1 MFVTTDLSDRHI
13 QHLGMI
19 QDVIKR
25 LADNS
30 FSVRRWTLVTVGALI
45 ALAVR
50 ADEPILAYASL
61 GPALVFWG
69 LDGYYLR
76 QERLFRRLYDRVRT
90 SPDSV
95 DPFAMWAPDLA
106 SPRESYR
113 SVVFSITEFLVYF
126 PIAIIAI
133 VIGIVLQL
141 R

>member
-1 MFVTTDLSDRHI
+1 MATELTERHI

-19 QDVIKR
+19 QDVIRR

-30 FSVRRWTLVTVGALI
+30 FSVRRWALVTVGALI

-61 GPALVFWG
+61 GPVLIFWG

-95 DPFAMWAPDLA
+95 EPFAMWAPDLA

-113 SVVFSITEFLVYF
+113 SVIFSITELLVYF
-126 PIAIIAI
+126 PITMIAI
-133 VIGIVLQL
+133 TIGIVLQL

>member
-1 MFVTTDLSDRHI
+1 MATELTEHHI

-19 QDVIKR
+19 QDVIRR

-61 GPALVFWG
+61 GPALIFWG

-76 QERLFRRLYDRVRT
+76 QERLFRRLYDKVRT
-90 SPDSV
+90 NPDSV
-95 DPFAMWAPDLA
+95 EPFAMWAPDLA
-106 SPRESYR
+106 SPREGYR
-113 SVVFSITEFLVYF
+113 SVMFSITEFLVYF
-126 PIAIIAI
+126 PIAAISIA
-133 VIGIVLQL
+133 IGIVLHL

>member
-1 MFVTTDLSDRHI
+1 MATELTERHI

-19 QDVIKR
+19 HDVIRR

-50 ADEPILAYASL
+50 ADEPILAYVSL
-61 GPALVFWG
+61 GPALIFWG

-76 QERLFRRLYDRVRT
+76 QERLFRRLYDRVRKN
-90 SPDSV
+90 PDSV
-95 DPFAMWAPDLA
+95 EPFAMWAPDWA

-113 SVVFSITEFLVYF
+113 SVVFSITEVLVYF
-126 PIAIIAI
+126 PIATIAI
-133 VIGIVLQL
+133 AFGIVLHL

>member
-1 MFVTTDLSDRHI
+1 MTAELTDHHI

-19 QDVIKR
+19 QDVIER

-50 ADEPILAYASL
+50 ADEPILTYASL
-61 GPALVFWG
+61 GPTLILWW

-76 QERLFRRLYDRVRT
+76 KERIFRRLYDRVRT
-90 SPDSV
+90 EPDSV
-95 DPFAMWAPDLA
+95 ESFAMWVPNLA
-106 SPRESYR
+106 SPRESYG
-113 SVVFSITEFLVYF
+113 SVMFSITEILVYL
-126 PIAIIAI
+126 PIATTSIS
-133 VIGIVLQL
+133 IGIVLQL

>member
-1 MFVTTDLSDRHI
+1 MATELTDNHI
-13 QHLGMI
+13 THLGMI

-61 GPALVFWG
+61 GPALIFWR

-76 QERLFRRLYDRVRT
+76 QEQLFRRLYDRVRT
-90 SPDSV
+90 NPDSV
-95 DPFAMWAPDLA
+95 EPFAMWAPDLA

-113 SVVFSITEFLVYF
+113 SVMFSITEILVYP
-126 PIAIIAI
+126 PIMLTAIII
-133 VIGIVLQL
+133 SLVMQL
-141 R
+141 C